1 MKIYFAGVPGGSLR
15 EREKELFKLG
25 INRLCSFY
33 YLDQTE
39 ITIEE
44 FIKNDNLLR
53 RKRGNSKGKIV
64 D

>member
-1 MKIYFAGVPGGSLR
+1 MKIYFAGVPGGNLR